1 MSMFFAHPSS
11 IEYLRY
17 FPMVLI
23 LDCTYNTNSA
33 EMPLFETIGI
43 TPCRKSFCV
52 SFEFVP
58 GEGEDDYIQALRH
71 SREMLGADAESGG
84 VFLIDKSRALRN
96 ALAIVFPEWT
106 VLLCV
111 WHVNKQVSAKCKK
124 SFDKNSEWQEFN
136 QGWTQIVQSR
146 TEEEYKANVKEWRD
160 KWIDS
165 HPADVSYIERNW
177 LIEEVRDMVVS
188 AWTDQHL
195 HLDTNVTSR
204 GEGIHST
211 IKADIMR
218 KVDMLY
224 GWEAIDKVVM
234 RQVKAIDHEQKRQ
247 RVAAQAQW
255 GNRVFDEVR
264 RYVSHDALNRTVQ
277 QLRLARDPEVSLRD
291 CTGVYTKSLGLPCKH
306 TIESRLGVEPLRLT
320 DFDPS
325 WHLRIFGEG
334 ERPRPILPPLK
345 AAGPGTRRARTNGSA
360 SSTRRLPSEFELAAK
375 EKAQRTAYEK
385 GIALMRCSVC
395 SPEERWGHRKNMLA
409 CPQHPRHR
417 VWLLENGE
425 ISNDDDIDTND
436 NDEGIRSSQ
445 RSSPTLAQRR
455 ATQKQ
460 ALPAERLPTR
470 KLPFTTRRRSNN
482 RVSLEGLS
490 PDPLQADDD
499 EPIITK
505 QPPSRRRNEP
515 ETIIIDSDA
524 NSSQNS
530 DVIIVDRSD
539 QPDDTTYDPEL
550 ELDQY
555 MDREEVTST
564 GFKKL
569 VQGKDIAEL
578 PPEK

>member
-1 MSMFFAHPSS
+1 
-11 IEYLRY
+11 
-17 FPMVLI
+17 
-23 LDCTYNTNSA
+23 
-33 EMPLFETIGI
+33 
-43 TPCRKSFCV
+43 
-52 SFEFVP
+52 
-58 GEGEDDYIQALRH
+58 
-71 SREMLGADAESGG
+71 
-84 VFLIDKSRALRN
+84 
-96 ALAIVFPEWT
+96 
-106 VLLCV
+106 
-111 WHVNKQVSAKCKK
+111 
-124 SFDKNSEWQEFN
+124 
-136 QGWTQIVQSR
+136 
-146 TEEEYKANVKEWRD
+146 
-160 KWIDS
+160 
-165 HPADVSYIERNW
+165 
-177 LIEEVRDMVVS
+177 MVVS

-247 RVAAQAQW
+247 RVAVQAQW

-306 TIESRLGVEPLRLT
+306 TIKLRLGVEPLRLT

-360 SSTRRLPSEFELAAK
+360 SSTRSLPSEFELAAK

-425 ISNDDDIDTND
+425 ISNDDDMDTND
-436 NDEGIRSSQ
+436 KDEGIRSSQ

-482 RVSLEGLS
+482 RV
-490 PDPLQADDD
+490 
-499 EPIITK
+499 
-505 QPPSRRRNEP
+505 RR
-515 ETIIIDSDA
+515 
-524 NSSQNS
+524 
-530 DVIIVDRSD
+530 
-539 QPDDTTYDPEL
+539 L
-550 ELDQY
+550 
-555 MDREEVTST
+555 
-564 GFKKL
+564 
-569 VQGKDIAEL
+569 
-578 PPEK
+578 